1 MSIQIGIAPDSWG
14 VWFSQHEKQPPW
26 DQCLDEM
33 QAAGY
38 AGVELGPW
46 GYLPNDP
53 AELKKELEIRRLQ
66 LIAGTVAGN
75 FLDDG
80 ATEPLCAQIDKIAA
94 LLKGFPSARYM
105 VLLPAMY
112 TDEETGRLLCSP
124 ELTDAQWAQYARN
137 VQTAVDCIHRNGLT
151 AAFHPHADSHV
162 QTEAQ
167 IERLLKETTTSLCL
181 DTGHHVYGGGEPVS
195 FYRKHAD
202 RIPFLHVKDCDMVV
216 KRKKD
221 AQGWSFARAVAEGIM
236 VEPGSGG
243 IDYTALRSALE
254 SCGYAGWVVVEQDLF
269 PLASFDIPFPIAKRS
284 FQKLKAAGF

>member
-14 VWFSQHEKQPPW
+14 VWFSKHEKQPPW
-26 DQCLDEM
+26 DRCLDEM

-53 AELKKELEIRRLQ
+53 AQLK
-66 LIAGTVAGN
+66 
-75 FLDDG
+75 
-80 ATEPLCAQIDKIAA
+80 
-94 LLKGFPSARYM
+94 
-105 VLLPAMY
+105 
-112 TDEETGRLLCSP
+112 
-124 ELTDAQWAQYARN
+124 
-137 VQTAVDCIHRNGLT
+137 
-151 AAFHPHADSHV
+151 
-162 QTEAQ
+162 
-167 IERLLKETTTSLCL
+167 KETTTSLCL
-181 DTGHHVYGGGEPVS
+181 DTGHHVYGGGEPIF

-202 RIPFLHVKDCDMVV
+202 RIPLLRVKDCDMVV

-221 AQGWSFARAVAEGIM
+221 VQGWSFARAVAEGIM

-243 IDYTALRSALE
+243 IDYTALRNTLE
-254 SCGYAGWVVVEQDLF
+254 SCGYDGWVVVEQYLF